1 MSHKVLVSID
11 VTPEQLELISSSGD
25 IEITVKNQK
34 KLTAE
39 DVYDKEIIVGNIAP
53 ALTR

>member
-34 KLTAE
+34 KLA
-39 DVYDKEIIVGNIAP
+39 A
-53 ALTR
+53 

>member
-11 VTPEQLELISSSGD
+11 VTPEQLELISSYGD

-34 KLTAE
+34 RSL
-39 DVYDKEIIVGNIAP
+39 
-53 ALTR
+53 

>member
-34 KLTAE
+34 NLQLKMFMIKRSL
-39 DVYDKEIIVGNIAP
+39 
-53 ALTR
+53 

>member
-1 MSHKVLVSID
+1 MSYKVLVSID

-34 KLTAE
+34 NLQLKMFMIKRSL
-39 DVYDKEIIVGNIAP
+39 
-53 ALTR
+53 

>member
-11 VTPEQLELISSSGD
+11 VTPAQLELISSSGD

-34 KLTAE
+34 NLQLKMFMIKRSL
-39 DVYDKEIIVGNIAP
+39 
-53 ALTR
+53 

>member
-25 IEITVKNQK
+25 IEITVKNQEK
-34 KLTAE
+34 T
-39 DVYDKEIIVGNIAP
+39 YS
-53 ALTR
+53 